1 MVFVAGA
8 DVLAEELST
17 QINSQCPNMEFEH
30 GGQMFSLDL
39 RTITGDVDI
48 PQNNFK
54 TQDFNPQGR
63 VILTR
68 RALFP
73 LAPNWF
79 KWVQSFGLVSGPLE
93 FNFFKILLNLCKFKF
108 FILILWSLAATTSPN
123 SNFSNF
129 IWVLKLSIFFQDV
142 FVSTLT
148 SLLSST
154 FDLVWRKRFYLIW
167 RRMMVSHFRWDK
179 NNNHIIL
186 LILYGAKIKLS
197 HTSLLWVT

>member
-1 MVFVAGA
+1 MRTDDTEMVFVAGA

-73 LAPNWF
+73 LAPN
-79 KWVQSFGLVSGPLE
+79 
-93 FNFFKILLNLCKFKF
+93 
-108 FILILWSLAATTSPN
+108 
-123 SNFSNF
+123 
-129 IWVLKLSIFFQDV
+129 
-142 FVSTLT
+142 
-148 SLLSST
+148 
-154 FDLVWRKRFYLIW
+154 
-167 RRMMVSHFRWDK
+167 
-179 NNNHIIL
+179 
-186 LILYGAKIKLS
+186 
-197 HTSLLWVT
+197 

>member
-1 MVFVAGA
+1 MRTDNTNVAGA

-73 LAPNWF
+73 FAPN
-79 KWVQSFGLVSGPLE
+79 
-93 FNFFKILLNLCKFKF
+93 
-108 FILILWSLAATTSPN
+108 
-123 SNFSNF
+123 
-129 IWVLKLSIFFQDV
+129 
-142 FVSTLT
+142 
-148 SLLSST
+148 
-154 FDLVWRKRFYLIW
+154 
-167 RRMMVSHFRWDK
+167 
-179 NNNHIIL
+179 
-186 LILYGAKIKLS
+186 
-197 HTSLLWVT
+197 